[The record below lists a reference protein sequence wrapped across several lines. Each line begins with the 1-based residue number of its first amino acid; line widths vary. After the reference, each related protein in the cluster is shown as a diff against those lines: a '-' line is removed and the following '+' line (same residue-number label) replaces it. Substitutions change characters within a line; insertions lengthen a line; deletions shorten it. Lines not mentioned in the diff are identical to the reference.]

1 MPITLNITITLPEGS
16 SVEITEQPAE
26 ASGPEP
32 TLAEV
37 VANYWDR
44 LSDNGQRIF
53 AAAARIENHAGPGFT
68 LDDIAENLSI
78 TYESAKSMHRTAG
91 RTARKWREDTGTEPP
106 VDLVDM
112 GEYGW
117 KKEHG
122 GDRTSYRLPEG
133 IAEIV
138 SELAMA

>member
-16 SVEITEQPAE
+16 TVEIAEQPGE
-26 ASGPEP
+26 ASGVEP
-32 TLAEV
+32 SLAELI
-37 VANYWDR
+37 ADYWDR
-44 LSDNGQRIF
+44 LSGNGRRIF

-91 RTARKWREDTGTEPP
+91 RTARKWREDTGAEPP

-122 GDRTSYRLPEG
+122 GERTSYRLPEG
-133 IAEIV
+133 VAEIV
-138 SELAMA
+138 SELATA

>member
-1 MPITLNITITLPEGS
+1 MSTTLNITITLPEGS
-16 SVEITEQPAE
+16 SVEITEQSGE
-26 ASGPEP
+26 ASGAVPS
-32 TLAEV
+32 LAEA
-37 VANYWDR
+37 VADYWDR

-78 TYESAKSMHRTAG
+78 TYESAKSMHRTSG

-117 KKEHG
+117 KKERG
-122 GDRTSYRLPEG
+122 GERTSYGLPEG
-133 IAEIV
+133 VAEIV